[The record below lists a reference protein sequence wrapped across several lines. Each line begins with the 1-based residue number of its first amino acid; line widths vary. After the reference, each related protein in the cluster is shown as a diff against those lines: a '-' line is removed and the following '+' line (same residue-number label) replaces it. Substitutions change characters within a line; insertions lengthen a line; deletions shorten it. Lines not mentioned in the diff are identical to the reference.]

1 MRNVIEVY
9 VENLKKY
16 SALQI
21 ALFVAQKKDEEVAKW
36 GIYYSEVK
44 APKQINGAMEV
55 FTYGKSDKY
64 VF

>member
-21 ALFVAQKKDEEVAKW
+21 ALFVAQKKDEEVQNE
-36 GIYYSEVK
+36 GYTI
-44 APKQINGAMEV
+44 PR
-55 FTYGKSDKY
+55 
-64 VF
+64 